1 MSVIAARRKAQ
12 GPEGAPELIKS
23 VPVRHPGRWVASV
36 IIIVLAVL
44 AIQSIWTNPQFR
56 WGTVRTYLFDV
67 LVIRGIGWTLL
78 LTVTSMVIAI

>member
-1 MSVIAARRKAQ
+1 MDEI
-12 GPEGAPELIKS
+12 PLIKAI
-23 VPVRHPGRWVASV
+23 PVRHPGRWLAAVVIVA
-36 IIIVLAVL
+36 AVL
-44 AIQSIWTNPQFR
+44 AGLQSIWTNPQFR